1 MGESYLVNT
10 LVVVLGGLHHVPLPS
25 GTWNMGSINEVS
37 VPPIPLG
44 YQAGP
49 PYLTK
54 QVCIEGVPTTKTLGE
69 VAGAN
74 CVGAAGVLDLETVL
88 VGGGTTPLNPTAGRR
103 GAGAALD
110 DAATPARC
118 HPQGAGDIFGARWH
132 KKKKGNRKRLQERV
146 GPMPRE
152 ASNSENVQVA
162 AHYA

>member
-1 MGESYLVNT
+1 M
-10 LVVVLGGLHHVPLPS
+10 
-25 GTWNMGSINEVS
+25 
-37 VPPIPLG
+37 
-44 YQAGP
+44 
-49 PYLTK
+49 TK

-132 KKKKGNRKRLQERV
+132 KKKKGKKKTATGKSGTDASRGLELRKCPSGGALC
-146 GPMPRE
+146 MK
-152 ASNSENVQVA
+152 ACKKT
-162 AHYA
+162 